1 MKRYDLARTDFSI
14 VMKKCQPINYDCFTQ
29 YLIGM
34 MVSKTRRLN
43 LKFNCLSYMNFL
55 ETYKLIECQN

>member
-1 MKRYDLARTDFSI
+1 MKRYDLSRTDFNI
-14 VMKKCQPINYDCFTQ
+14 VIKKCQPINYDFFTQ

-55 ETYKLIECQN
+55 